1 MGLAPTP
8 DAVARAVPK
17 LALVSAPDPASGEST
32 DLTVRMLSMGR
43 FHPAV
48 PVTGSVALTLAADA
62 PGTVVHDLVPAGRP
76 ATGLRIGTPAGS
88 VSTFAEEHDG
98 VPVVGVVRTY
108 RRLAHGSVVL
118 PDPPLLPSVS
128 A

>member
-1 MGLAPTP
+1 
-8 DAVARAVPK
+8 
-17 LALVSAPDPASGEST
+17 
-32 DLTVRMLSMGR
+32 MLSMGR

-48 PVTGSVALTLAADA
+48 PVTGSVALTLAAGV
-62 PGTVVHDLVPAGRP
+62 PGTVVHDLAPRRRPPPACGSAPPP
-76 ATGLRIGTPAGS
+76 ACVT
-88 VSTFAEEHDG
+88 TFVEEHDG

-118 PDPPLLPSVS
+118 PDPPLLPSAS

>member
-1 MGLAPTP
+1 
-8 DAVARAVPK
+8 VPK
-17 LALVSAPDPASGEST
+17 LAMVSAAGDEGE

-48 PVTGSVALTLAADA
+48 PVTGSVALTLAAA
-62 PGTVVHDLVPAGRP
+62 TPGTVVQHVVTGDAS
-76 ATGLRIGTPAGS
+76 AGLRIGTPAGA
-88 VSTFAEEHDG
+88 VTTFVDDHEG

-108 RRLAHGSVVL
+108 RRLAHGTVLL

>member
-1 MGLAPTP
+1 
-8 DAVARAVPK
+8 
-17 LALVSAPDPASGEST
+17 
-32 DLTVRMLSMGR
+32 
-43 FHPAV
+43 
-48 PVTGSVALTLAADA
+48 
-62 PGTVVHDLVPAGRP
+62 
-76 ATGLRIGTPAGS
+76 
-88 VSTFAEEHDG
+88 VSTFAEEHNG